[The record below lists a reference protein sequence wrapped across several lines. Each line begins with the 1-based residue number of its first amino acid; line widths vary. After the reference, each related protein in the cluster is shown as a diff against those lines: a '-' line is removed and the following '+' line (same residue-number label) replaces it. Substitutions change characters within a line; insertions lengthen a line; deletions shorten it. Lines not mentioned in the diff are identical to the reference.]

1 MPTARL
7 IAGYEGRLL
16 TATTTFEGMVRLER
30 MLVPVVGAAV
40 LAALEAYMPS
50 PDPPHDI
57 ISTREGPA
65 P

>member
-7 IAGYEGRLL
+7 IAGYEGRWL
-16 TATTTFEGMVRLER
+16 TATTTLEGMVRLEG
-30 MLVPVVGAAV
+30 MLDPVVGAVV
-40 LAALEAYMPS
+40 LAALEAYMPG

-57 ISTREGPA
+57 ISAREGPA

>member
-1 MPTARL
+1 M
-7 IAGYEGRLL
+7 

-40 LAALEAYMPS
+40 LAALEAYMPN

>member
-1 MPTARL
+1 
-7 IAGYEGRLL
+7 L

-30 MLVPVVGAAV
+30 MLVRVVGAAV
-40 LAALEAYMPS
+40 LAALEACMPS